1 MVYLSVKNYR
11 KKLFILALASLI
23 SFILVGCKSQD
34 KPINKTRADVLIE
47 NSNIEETSL
56 EAEEVIKNYY
66 KYFNEK
72 NEEKVL
78 SCLLFPPSSASS
90 FRFFNLEYINLV
102 DIKYISDEARYNN
115 YINDFLTKNK
125 KFDIEMLKIYEVTY
139 DVKFI
144 EEIEPVNSGEIT
156 KEVILVKLA
165 GSDKWL
171 IEAIGTM

>member
-1 MVYLSVKNYR
+1 MVYLSVNNYR
-11 KKLFILALASLI
+11 KKLFILVLGSLI

-34 KPINKTRADVLIE
+34 KTINKASADILIE
-47 NSNIEETSL
+47 NSNIEETSV

-66 KYFNEK
+66 KYYNDK
-72 NEEKVL
+72 NEEKLL
-78 SCLLFPPSSASS
+78 SCLLSPPSESS
-90 FRFFNLEYINLV
+90 YRFSNLEYINLV